1 MWLFVKN
8 GFFSAVRHNSKPD
21 TIHVRARFRGDLERL
36 CRAHGVEPSVHA
48 TPTGDYRWRMDFPRA
63 EWARIA
69 AEEAEAIDYG
79 NFKDAAHDGTV
90 RDDAYMEVWSDL
102 RDAQDA
108 LDYKTSN

>member
-1 MWLFVKN
+1 
-8 GFFSAVRHNSKPD
+8 
-21 TIHVRARFRGDLERL
+21 
-36 CRAHGVEPSVHA
+36 
-48 TPTGDYRWRMDFPRA
+48 MDFPRA

-69 AEEAEAIDYG
+69 AEEAEAVDYI

-108 LDYKTSN
+108 LGYKTND